1 MLSFRAQSRQA
12 ASRHAESGQ
21 ASVETV
27 AMVPL
32 VLLAAAIAWQL
43 VLTGHTLWLCAN
55 AARAAARAD
64 LVGESP
70 ARAARSALPGS
81 LEGDLSVTRQGD
93 DQIRVRVRM
102 PLLLHSLRTQ
112 VHLAATA
119 SLGSRR

>member
-1 MLSFRAQSRQA
+1 VLATRP
-12 ASRHAESGQ
+12 ESGQ

-64 LVGESP
+64 LVGGSP
-70 ARAARSALPGS
+70 ARAARSALPRS
-81 LEGDLSVTRQGD
+81 LERDLSVARTASG
-93 DQIRVRVRM
+93 IRVRIRL
-102 PLLLHSLRTQ
+102 PLLVHAWHTPL
-112 VHLAATA
+112 HLAATS
-119 SLGSRR
+119 SLGDGG

>member
-1 MLSFRAQSRQA
+1 VRESRP
-12 ASRHAESGQ
+12 ESGQ

-43 VLTGHTLWLCAN
+43 ILTGHTLWLCAN

-70 ARAARSALPGS
+70 AQAARNALPRS
-81 LEGDLSVTRQGD
+81 LERDLSVKRLAGD
-93 DQIRVRVRM
+93 RIRVRLRV
-102 PLLLHSLRTQ
+102 PLLLHAWHTPL
-112 VHLAATA
+112 HLTATA
-119 SLGSRR
+119 SLGEGG

>member
-1 MLSFRAQSRQA
+1 MLPVGAEVGQAQ
-12 ASRHAESGQ
+12 SGQ

-32 VLLAAAIAWQL
+32 ILLAAAVAWQL

-64 LVGESP
+64 LVGASP

-81 LEGDLSVTRQGD
+81 LEHDLSVTHLAGD
-93 DQIRVRVRM
+93 RIRVRLSV
-102 PLLLHSLRTQ
+102 PILLHAWHGPVT
-112 VHLAATA
+112 V
-119 SLGSRR
+119 G

>member
-1 MLSFRAQSRQA
+1 VFSAR
-12 ASRHAESGQ
+12 AESGQ

-55 AARAAARAD
+55 AARAAARAE

-70 ARAARSALPGS
+70 GPAARSALPKS
-81 LEGDLSVTRQGD
+81 LERDLSVSRESDG
-93 DQIRVRVRM
+93 RVRVRVRL
-102 PLLLHSLRTQ
+102 PLLLRAWGAP
-112 VHLAATA
+112 VHVAATA
-119 SLGSRR
+119 SLGGGR